1 MGLKYPVQC
10 SGGSNPI
17 MVHGSC
23 VFLTFDKTN
32 INFFFCFRHVIIVKL
47 ELNKAHH

>member
-32 INFFFCFRHVIIVKL
+32 FNFFSVSDML
-47 ELNKAHH
+47 LLSNWN